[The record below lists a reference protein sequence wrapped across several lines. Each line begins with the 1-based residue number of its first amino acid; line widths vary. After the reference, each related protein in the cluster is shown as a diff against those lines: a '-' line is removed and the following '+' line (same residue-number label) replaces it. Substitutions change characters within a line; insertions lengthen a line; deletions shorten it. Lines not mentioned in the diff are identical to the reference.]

1 MFLALKRP
9 FIVQPNN
16 HVCTCLEK
24 VDYIIRKRE
33 IIKPNLAHSLN
44 FFIYI
49 ITTIFVQKNRVLKY
63 FFLFMS

>member
-16 HVCTCLEK
+16 HVCTYLEK
-24 VDYIIRKRE
+24 IENRIRKRE

-49 ITTIFVQKNRVLKY
+49 ITTIIVQTYLQIVV
-63 FFLFMS
+63 